1 MLKGNVENDSH
12 SGTHFISGRVEAIR
26 FWCVQWK
33 WHSNPG
39 NCNSFQHII
48 RIPFDIDKNFIQ
60 QWLDFRHSHSALCI
74 WHICICIY
82 AGADISRI
90 PLTLASSEISLFVIR
105 FWDPFGCPY
114 VAFGSDIFRIP
125 STLASSE
132 IFFFVIHFRD
142 PFGCPDNW
150 PLDSN
155 SLPAKNHSF
164 VQ

>member
-1 MLKGNVENDSH
+1 MILILGPISFRGASKQSDSGACSENDIPILGIVIPSN
-12 SGTHFISGRVEAIR
+12 ISFGFLSTLIR
-26 FWCVQWK
+26 TSF
-33 WHSNPG
+33 SNDWISDIPI
-39 NCNSFQHII
+39 QHYV
-48 RIPFDIDKNFIQ
+48 FG
-60 QWLDFRHSHSALCI
+60 
-74 WHICICIY
+74 ICICIY

-132 IFFFVIHFRD
+132 IFLFVIHFRD